1 MSNRGKGEEPGLD
14 EPGPIHFGAG
24 EGPSDEPGPI
34 RFGGA
39 KPSAPKITTS
49 PPASDSEFDFENGPT
64 IALPSYITRAAQ
76 SWDPDSP
83 ARAKSRREPEPEPAP
98 DPSPPPPAFTA
109 PVETPLAPAKVEP
122 PPPAPEPLP
131 PRIETPPPED
141 EPPRVYQPPPRRRT
155 VPRPEATYG
164 VFRGTP
170 GAESQPQPVAEE
182 PKRYFTPLP
191 ERGQLPV
198 VATTPKLPVL
208 PPEPEPLVVETQ
220 KPLIQIQIN
229 GMPTLFKGNGLMRG
243 LFFGCLVGVAVGG
256 IAAVLLDLL
265 SPHPAP
271 PPPPLYKV
279 LNAEVQDAPVQLP
292 PAETSAKS
300 QRKGVKGYPR
310 TVTNTVVEPPPSIR
324 VQSAPAP
331 RAVIR
336 SGGAPISADPNAG
349 R

>member
-24 EGPSDEPGPI
+24 DGLSDEPGPI
-34 RFGGA
+34 RFGGT

-49 PPASDSEFDFENGPT
+49 PPASDSDFDFENGPT

-83 ARAKSRREPEPEPAP
+83 GRAKARREPEPEPQP
-98 DPSPPPPAFTA
+98 DPSPPPPAFKA
-109 PVETPLAPAKVEP
+109 PVEAPLAPPLVE
-122 PPPAPEPLP
+122 
-131 PRIETPPPED
+131 PPPED

-155 VPRPEATYG
+155 VPRPAATYG
-164 VFRGTP
+164 VFRETP
-170 GAESQPQPVAEE
+170 EPQREPVAEE

-191 ERGQLPV
+191 ERGQALVPV
-198 VATTPKLPVL
+198 TPPKPPT
-208 PPEPEPLVVETQ
+208 PPEPEPLVVEAQ

-229 GMPTLFKGNGLMRG
+229 GIPTLFKGNGLMRG

-271 PPPPLYKV
+271 PPPPLYKA
-279 LNAEVQDAPVQLP
+279 LNAEAPAVPAEPP
-292 PAETSAKS
+292 PAEPSAKS
-300 QRKGVKGYPR
+300 QRKGAKTYPR

-336 SGGAPISADPNAG
+336 PGGAPLSADPNAG